1 MHGIRNR
8 ILILLFCAFA
18 TIACVNKQPDLR
30 IGLYRTFEQTIENTK
45 PYSNKFT
52 DVELTCTFISPEGKS
67 TSFYGFFD
75 GDGKGGGDMKT
86 GNVWK
91 VRFLPDAVGEWNYKW
106 SWSDQTPGGEGKF
119 ICDSVDAGKGILQ
132 AYNENPRWLAY
143 NGTEPVWLKSYYES
157 GHGSI
162 AQPFDWITSNIYQ
175 PMIDRG
181 YNHLQVNWLL
191 SLCCFTQIYNDGPAP
206 STQDLT
212 LYQEGKASSTMRLD
226 VWKMMENHVSWLNDR
241 NIGLHMF
248 LGFDGSKNDGPKWTS
263 LSDSEKDFYVRYVV
277 ARLAPYAN
285 IAGWGF
291 VWEVS
296 GDREEAELGWARLV
310 QKYDVFNHLRTY
322 EDEHPIKNEFH
333 RPEYNFAAVENHSIF
348 SEDRDLDRPHWREP
362 WTHHDACLAGS
373 VAGKPVYMIEGNSLW
388 RRYWQKRTKATQD
401 EMRQSAWACVTG
413 GASFNWCGQAG
424 EDSLVA
430 FGPEGLP
437 FFGDEN
443 IYASS
448 ACEMDLLADVM
459 NKELRFYS
467 MNPSDD
473 LLTGHDKKQVWC
485 LSEPGVQYMVFACNG
500 NSFSLR
506 INKGNYTRNIWLNAK
521 NGEKIS
527 IDPLLIEA
535 EKVVQFTPLDN
546 ITDWVLLVRQ

>member
-1 MHGIRNR
+1 MRNK
-8 ILILLFCAFA
+8 ILFLLLILFLISACKNQQPEIKVGLF
-18 TIACVNKQPDLR
+18 
-30 IGLYRTFEQTIENTK
+30 RTFEQSIANTST
-45 PYSNKFT
+45 YSNKFT
-52 DVELTCTFISPEGKS
+52 DVELSCTFTAPSGKI
-67 TSFYGFFD
+67 TAFYGFFD
-75 GDGKGGGDMKT
+75 GDGQGGGDAQNGT
-86 GNVWK
+86 IWK
-91 VRFLPDAVGEWNYKW
+91 IRFMPNEPGQWTYEWK
-106 SWSDQTPGGEGKF
+106 WSDQTKGGKGSF
-119 ICDSVDAGKGILQ
+119 TCDTINAGKGILQ
-132 AYNENPRWLAY
+132 AYGENPRWLAY
-143 NGTEPVWLKSYYES
+143 NGTEPIWLKSYYES

-162 AQPFDWITSNIYQ
+162 AQPFDWITSKIYQ

-181 YNHLQVNWLL
+181 YNHLMVNWLL

-212 LYQEGKASSTMRLD
+212 LYEDGKASSTMRLD
-226 VWKMMENHVSWLNDR
+226 VWQMMEKHVSWLNDR

-277 ARLAPYAN
+277 SRLAPYAN
-285 IAGWGF
+285 IAGWGY
-291 VWEVS
+291 VWEVP
-296 GDREEAELGWARLV
+296 GDREDEELGWARLV
-310 QKYDVFNHLRTY
+310 QKYDIFNHLLTY
-322 EDEHPIKNEFH
+322 EDEHPVKNEFQ

-362 WTHHDACLAGS
+362 WTHHDACLAGY
-373 VAGKPVYMIEGNSLW
+373 VPGKPVYMIEGNSLW

-401 EMRQSAWACVTG
+401 EMRQSAWACVTA

-437 FFGDEN
+437 FFGDDN

-473 LLTGHDKKQVWC
+473 LLSEHDKKQVWC
-485 LSEPGVQYMVFACNG
+485 LSEPGVQYLVFACNG

-521 NGEKIS
+521 NGEKIA
-527 IDPLLIEA
+527 IDPLLVEA
-535 EKVVQFTPLDN
+535 EKLVQFTPPDN